1 MCAPTASAP
10 VEESRGPVSLPPEV
24 PLPRGLLQAAA
35 LWVALSFIWAF
46 GLNPPISPS
55 AASFEPPARM
65 LVLLCVVGGLI
76 CWPLGRLCG
85 TPPARPLAAALLDAL
100 TLAAVLQCVLWPIR
114 LVTDWPRGMVLG
126 IDAILLAHLALTAGI
141 LGALRRWPT
150 LAMAAAILGAAVAIV
165 ACRLASLSLGR

>member
-1 MCAPTASAP
+1 MYAPTASACA
-10 VEESRGPVSLPPEV
+10 EKLSSGV
-24 PLPRGLLQAAA
+24 PLPRGLLQTASLWAA
-35 LWVALSFIWAF
+35 VSFLWAF
-46 GLNPPISPS
+46 GLNPPLSPS

-65 LVLLCVVGGLI
+65 VVLLCVVGALVV
-76 CWPLGRLCG
+76 WPLCRLCG

-114 LVTDWPRGMVLG
+114 LVTDWPRETVLG

-150 LAMAAAILGAAVAIV
+150 VAMAAAILGAAGAIA